1 MRSLIFCFSF
11 FTKLWRLSL
20 SAMSAGHL
28 IIYFWRCISVVSFL
42 LFPLSVSESFIIAG
56 FNWRPLS
63 GDDEKKII
71 PWTKLVVGLMVF
83 NCIQEEDRLN
93 QDIENYGFG
102 YVTHYPFPSKISY
115 APCPQFLF
123 VHIYLFVPQK
133 YG

>member
-1 MRSLIFCFSF
+1 
-11 FTKLWRLSL
+11 
-20 SAMSAGHL
+20 
-28 IIYFWRCISVVSFL
+28 
-42 LFPLSVSESFIIAG
+42 
-56 FNWRPLS
+56 
-63 GDDEKKII
+63 
-71 PWTKLVVGLMVF
+71 MVF